1 MDATVK
7 VDAVLKNAGRII
19 KEKQL
24 SHDAFTVSEIL
35 GAALLLPKEY
45 VLEKMLE
52 ANDANKED

>member
-52 ANDANKED
+52 ANKED